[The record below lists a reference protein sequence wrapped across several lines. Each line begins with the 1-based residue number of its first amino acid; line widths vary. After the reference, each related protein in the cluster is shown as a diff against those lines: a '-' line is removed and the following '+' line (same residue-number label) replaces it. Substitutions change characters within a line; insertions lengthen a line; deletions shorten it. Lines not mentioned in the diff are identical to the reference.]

1 MSYNQPPYAPMYLG
15 DIPVATAVYEE
26 QDNGT
31 TSNSVSNARVPHD
44 TNGRPST
51 CRDKLIGA
59 VAITG
64 GVAGL
69 IFILYSS
76 YKHIGAAAITGS
88 GLISILYSSH
98 KLIGAAAITGGVT
111 VLIFISYH

>member
-1 MSYNQPPYAPMYLG
+1 MPYNQPPYAPMD

-26 QDNGT
+26 DHET
-31 TSNSVSNARVPHD
+31 SSTSNSVSNARVPPNG

-51 CRDKLIGA
+51 CRNNLIGA